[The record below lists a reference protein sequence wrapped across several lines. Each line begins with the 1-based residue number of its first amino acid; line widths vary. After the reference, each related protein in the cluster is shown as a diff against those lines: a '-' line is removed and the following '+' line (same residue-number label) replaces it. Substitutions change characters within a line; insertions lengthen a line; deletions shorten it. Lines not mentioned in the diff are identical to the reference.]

1 MSAAR
6 AVANP
11 SEDCLNLDV
20 QVPANRGADLLPV
33 MLEIHGGGFV
43 VGTAVANGANLITNG
58 NVVYVTM
65 NYRLGILGFM
75 AHQGLGP
82 NSGDYGLQDQQAA
95 MRWVQRNIAQ
105 FGGDPRSVT
114 IFGQSAGGASVCAA
128 VASPTANGLF
138 QRGIS
143 QSAF

>member
-1 MSAAR
+1 M
-6 AVANP
+6 
-11 SEDCLNLDV
+11 
-20 QVPANRGADLLPV
+20 
-33 MLEIHGGGFV
+33 
-43 VGTAVANGANLITNG
+43 
-58 NVVYVTM
+58 
-65 NYRLGILGFM
+65 LGFM
-75 AHQGLGP
+75 ARQGLGP

-105 FGGDPRSVT
+105 FGGDPRNVT

-143 QSAF
+143 QSAFYNYKANTIDLVARGLQVAAADRI